1 MKHRNNIKI
10 MLIIMLSLTLS
21 IVRAGGDETQSSTA
35 HLQNGKN
42 TSVSTELSPLSV
54 NKIYSKSWAIVIGI
68 NQYEKWPG
76 LEYAVNDATAIKNKL
91 NELGFDEIISLT
103 DHEATRQKITQVLG
117 DRLPREAKK
126 NDRVLIFFA
135 GHGQTEELDGKQ
147 CGYIIPVDGEMRNYF
162 SSAISMVQVREFSK
176 RIPAKHIYYV
186 IDACYSGLGLM
197 RSGPRFSSETD
208 GFLEKVTSQKAVQ
221 MVTAG
226 GKDEQVVEDGKHGL
240 FTDYFLSGL
249 EGVADADNDGIL
261 TASEIGSYIRPA
273 VSKASRNRQ
282 TPQFGSLEGEGEFVF
297 VLPKAGVSVNNTN
310 QDPDI
315 VRKRNK
321 LQEWE
326 KKLTKWQE
334 MLERQTKYHDDKDAR
349 NAIPVPNED
358 ADNPMQEQDIE
369 IHENTVES
377 IKNKQRTSKSMTK
390 LRDRPKTLST
400 DEIRKMFK
408 NKGFRDIEWNPE
420 GDFPNEYEEK
430 ILSKH
435 RVVID
440 YACGLMWQQSGSRN
454 KITLKEAKDYVRQLN
469 RNSYAGFSD
478 WRMPTIEELASLL
491 EPSTGGT
498 RLIDEAFDPQQQ
510 WCWSSD
516 KKPTRDAWPISFRSG
531 IVSYTGWNSKYH
543 VRSVRSIE

>member
-1 MKHRNNIKI
+1 M
-10 MLIIMLSLTLS
+10 
-21 IVRAGGDETQSSTA
+21 
-35 HLQNGKN
+35 
-42 TSVSTELSPLSV
+42 
-54 NKIYSKSWAIVIGI
+54 
-68 NQYEKWPG
+68 
-76 LEYAVNDATAIKNKL
+76 NDATAIKNKL
-91 NELGFDEIISLT
+91 DELGFDEIISLT

-126 NDRVLIFFA
+126 NEQGVNILCRSRPDRGTRWQTMWLYHSSRWRDAKLLLFCYFHGTGTRILQTYTRKTHLLCYRCLLFRTRINALRTQIF
-135 GHGQTEELDGKQ
+135 
-147 CGYIIPVDGEMRNYF
+147 
-162 SSAISMVQVREFSK
+162 
-176 RIPAKHIYYV
+176 
-186 IDACYSGLGLM
+186 
-197 RSGPRFSSETD
+197 SETD

-249 EGVADADNDGIL
+249 EGVADADKDGIL
-261 TASEIGSYIRPA
+261 TASEIGSYIGPA

-315 VRKRNK
+315 VRERNK

-369 IHENTVES
+369 IHKNIVES
-377 IKNKQRTSKSMTK
+377 IKQKQRTSKSMTK